1 LNFNEEFQEWLL
13 EKYTALWKEAY
24 FILNDHDKY
33 KRKGKKDKLLMAHR
47 AKFTQMEESKIM
59 GIGDISPAKGTLQ
72 KLSRVGLPEF
82 DEGLGEFVG
91 SNAHIY
97 NTNDRSLKPPIPKPA
112 RRDRDIKVSNLV
124 QTIGPN
130 GLDKYDLLDAPNVAF
145 ESPDYIID
153 SHTPYQ
159 PQESE
164 VQIRSYFLKA
174 KLGTSPDLL
183 LQMEAPKKQN
193 SEVVSRMSLCGKLDT
208 DKIVSLEC
216 MGLILRTMLR
226 HEQLQTRTKTSMQE
240 RGELRY
246 DQGLMERRGRRF
258 FW

>member
-24 FILNDHDKY
+24 FILDDHDKN
-33 KRKGKKDKLLMAHR
+33 KRKGKKDKLLMVHR
-47 AKFTQMEESKIM
+47 AKFTQLEESNMI
-59 GIGDISPAKGTLQ
+59 GIGEISMPKGTFH

-91 SNAHIY
+91 SHAHIY
-97 NTNDRSLKPPIPKPA
+97 NTNDHSLKPPMHKPA
-112 RRDRDIKVSNLV
+112 IRERDIKLSNLV
-124 QTIGPN
+124 QTIGSN
-130 GLDKYDLLDAPNVAF
+130 GLEKYDLIDAPNVAF
-145 ESPDYIID
+145 ESPNYIID
-153 SHTPYQ
+153 SHTPYH

-164 VQIRSYFLKA
+164 VHFRPEGQKA
-174 KLGTSPDLL
+174 NMTSSPDIPI
-183 LQMEAPKKQN
+183 EISAAKKQS
-193 SEVVSRMSLCGKLDT
+193 SEISRMSLRGKLDT

-216 MGLILRTMLR
+216 MGLMLRTMLR
-226 HEQLQTRTKTSMQE
+226 HEQLQTRTKTAMQE